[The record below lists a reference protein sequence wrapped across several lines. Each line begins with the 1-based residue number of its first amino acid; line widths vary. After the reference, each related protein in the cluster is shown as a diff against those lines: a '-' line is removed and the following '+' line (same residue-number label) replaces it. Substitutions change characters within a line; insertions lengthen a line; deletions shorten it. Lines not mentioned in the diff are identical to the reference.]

1 MKLIYFLAA
10 NLNAWNKIMD
20 GKKSN
25 KTALTIVT
33 FVFFMFGFLTVMNDI
48 LIPHL
53 KSIFHL
59 NYAMTM
65 LVQFMFFLAYLIM
78 SIPSGKVVSL
88 FGYKNTIIIGL
99 VVSGIGG
106 FLFYPAASFPSYP
119 LFLFAFFVLA
129 TGLTMLQV
137 AANPYVSLLGP
148 AQTASSRL
156 NLAQAFNSLGTMI
169 AGPLGGMLILS
180 AVVVSATKFASFSHA
195 QKLAYRVEQA
205 HAVQWPYLSF
215 ALILFLLAVTVYL
228 FHLPEVATEEKV
240 EEKPLPYGE
249 KKRKNTYR
257 EALKH
262 RHFVLGVVAIFLYVG
277 AEVSIGSFM
286 VNFISLPNIG
296 HISQSMAAK
305 YLSVYWG
312 GAMVGRFAGSAI
324 LQKVNARRLLGIF
337 ATVAGLLVIVTML
350 TSGHFAMWA
359 ILSVGLFNS
368 IQFPNIFTLGIE
380 GMGELTGKASS
391 LLIMAIVGGAVIPIL
406 QGVIADN
413 IGVHH
418 AYILPLLCYT
428 YIVFYGFKGSKI
440 KSSARQAEAI

>member
-1 MKLIYFLAA
+1 
-10 NLNAWNKIMD
+10 MD

-33 FVFFMFGFLTVMNDI
+33 LVFFMFGFLTVMNDI

-180 AVVVSATKFASFSHA
+180 AVVVSATKFASFNHA
-195 QKLAYRVEQA
+195 QKLAYRAEQA
-205 HAVQWPYLSF
+205 HAVQWPYLVF
-215 ALILFLLAVTVYL
+215 ALILFLLAVIVYL

-240 EEKPLPYGE
+240 EEKSLPYDE
-249 KKRKNTYR
+249 NKRKYTFR

-277 AEVSIGSFM
+277 AEVTIGSFM

-380 GMGELTGKASS
+380 GMGGLTGKASS

-418 AYILPLLCYT
+418 AYILPLLCYA